1 VVGAFTTTSTGFIGG
16 TAIAI
21 IGAVMVIAVRRLFI
35 GVGTPTRYTA
45 DMSQP
50 RTPTKRPTRP
60 STPDR
65 SRGSARPRASNR
77 RTLQI
82 TLAAAVLML
91 VAAALIFVSALTRQN
106 SDSQLNAATGLGL
119 HPSIGQGQRSLVAGR
134 PIAHIQCGAVEGQ
147 LVHIH
152 QHLDVV
158 IDGKDYLPPPYV
170 GIIPAKGC
178 LYWIHMHAT
187 NNVGDGVIHLE
198 APVSAAATLGQ
209 YLDVWSVSPVD
220 RTLLKK
226 VQGRNPDLVLVN
238 GQAYGGDIRKI
249 TLTAH
254 MLISLEYGSK
264 HLAQKPFDFTT
275 YG

>member
-1 VVGAFTTTSTGFIGG
+1 
-16 TAIAI
+16 
-21 IGAVMVIAVRRLFI
+21 M
-35 GVGTPTRYTA
+35 
-45 DMSQP
+45 
-50 RTPTKRPTRP
+50 
-60 STPDR
+60 
-65 SRGSARPRASNR
+65 
-77 RTLQI
+77 
-82 TLAAAVLML
+82 LML
-91 VAAALIFVSALTRQN
+91 VVAALIFVSSLTRKGGAV
-106 SDSQLNAATGLGL
+106 QLDTTAGRGI
-119 HPSIGQGQRSLVAGR
+119 HPSVGSAPRNLIAGR
-134 PIAHIQCGAVEGQ
+134 PIDNIQCGAAEGQ
-147 LVHIH
+147 MVHIH

-158 IDGKDYLPPPYV
+158 IDGQDSLPPPLV

-178 LYWIHMHAT
+178 LYWIHMHST

-198 APVSAAATLGQ
+198 APVATVATLGQ

-226 VQGRNPDLVLVN
+226 IEGRNPDLVLVN

-249 TLTAH
+249 VLTAH